1 MVLFLLR
8 SLILMEEITAEWLNI
23 AEEDYKMARTA
34 FRAKRYPP
42 MLVFCQQ
49 TLEKSFKAYYYEKNR
64 KTPPYK
70 HDLIALAKDTGLLS
84 ELSQD
89 WTGFLAEVS
98 QCYFTARYPDK
109 YKEITL
115 TKRNPGPH

>member
-1 MVLFLLR
+1 MTTLEGTPFLSIILLIQ
-8 SLILMEEITAEWLNI
+8 LIL
-23 AEEDYKMARTA
+23 
-34 FRAKRYPP
+34 RYRW
-42 MLVFCQQ
+42 Q
-49 TLEKSFKAYYYEKNR
+49 TLKKGFKAYCYEKNR
-64 KTPPYK
+64 KLPPYK

-109 YKEITL
+109 YKEITKIFDKKKSRGTL
-115 TKRNPGPH
+115 KPTGVIYKWLKKKLA